1 MALEATPPEMTVILI
16 GAAIALAAI
25 LILLLTRKH
34 CTVRPRPCSGLG
46 QGSSAV
52 LGLFLLIDRGRA
64 DGELWPVRGGPYAVV
79 ECHLPGIASMLAT
92 ISSSTVA
99 RPLESSMAG

>member
-1 MALEATPPEMTVILI
+1 MTVEAKPPEMTATLI

-46 QGSSAV
+46 QGSSTV
-52 LGLFLLIDRGRA
+52 LGLFLLIAG
-64 DGELWPVRGGPYAVV
+64 GLMGSCGLCEVRTMQSWSAIYQVLHQ
-79 ECHLPGIASMLAT
+79 CWQQLASRQLLDL
-92 ISSSTVA
+92 SN
-99 RPLESSMAG
+99 